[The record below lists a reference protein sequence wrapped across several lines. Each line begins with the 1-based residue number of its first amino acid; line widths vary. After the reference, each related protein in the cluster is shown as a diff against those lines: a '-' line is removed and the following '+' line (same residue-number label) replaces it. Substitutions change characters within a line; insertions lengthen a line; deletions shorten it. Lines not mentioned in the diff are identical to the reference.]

1 MGASVSGYWP
11 GITEE
16 QRDSLPGFDNDCGPW
31 GHWMAERYDHPDV
44 LRALK
49 DLGLEALLSHI
60 TDGMNESEVDWV
72 TPDSLMKAAERLRE
86 LVVAQDPRVKRIVD
100 TYSLGAIGADPVHEE
115 LAQDLADVQFIA
127 RCSKEMGISRMTLEV
142 NW

>member
-16 QRDSLPGFDNDCGPW
+16 QRDSLPGFDNDCKAW
-31 GHWMAERYDHPDV
+31 GDWMAERYNHPDV
-44 LRALK
+44 LRTLK
-49 DLGLEALLSHI
+49 DLGVEALLSHM
-60 TDGMNESEVDWV
+60 TDGMEENEVDWV
-72 TPDSLMKAAERLRE
+72 TPDSLIKAAERLRE

-100 TYSLGAIGADPVHEE
+100 TYSLRANGVDPVHEE

-127 RCSKEMGISRMTLEV
+127 RCSKDMGVARMTLEV